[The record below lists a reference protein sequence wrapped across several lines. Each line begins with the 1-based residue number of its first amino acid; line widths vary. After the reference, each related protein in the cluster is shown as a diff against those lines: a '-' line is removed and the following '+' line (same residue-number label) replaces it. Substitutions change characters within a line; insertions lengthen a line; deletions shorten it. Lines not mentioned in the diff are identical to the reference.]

1 MLDLARRPLLLAAEL
16 SRAGAGVVVVG
27 GATRRLRTG
36 RGYPRDLDVAVMP
49 GAVIRL
55 VTALA
60 ALRVPAELAALIDR
74 RELRFAT
81 GWGPLDVFV
90 GTPPTSK
97 LVLVE
102 GAPVAVETLR

>member
-1 MLDLARRPLLLAAEL
+1 MPE
-16 SRAGAGVVVVG
+16 
-27 GATRRLRTG
+27 
-36 RGYPRDLDVAVMP
+36 AVT
-49 GAVIRL
+49 RL
-55 VTALA
+55 VAALA
-60 ALRVPAELAALIDR
+60 ELRVPGDADAMLDR
-74 RELRFAT
+74 RELRFKT